1 MGTRIISSGY
11 QNVITPIIQGRTYLY
26 TIYRVKKKKRLTG
39 ITAVNLAAPRSSG
52 GLACNFRGITSLTK
66 KKKTQ
71 AQNRTLSPPP
81 QPPPVRY
88 LVVVKDDVIYFTEY
102 THVHV
107 IIYSYRGTYF
117 VIIWFA
123 VISWTRVFVRIFR
136 TKKSTWHQ
144 HVPFA
149 HAHIIF
155 ASSVEYDLHWAGRRR
170 YTSSAHCWHEQCSE

>member
-52 GLACNFRGITSLTK
+52 GLACNFRGITSLTEK

-117 VIIWFA
+117 VII
-123 VISWTRVFVRIFR
+123 
-136 TKKSTWHQ
+136 
-144 HVPFA
+144 
-149 HAHIIF
+149 
-155 ASSVEYDLHWAGRRR
+155 
-170 YTSSAHCWHEQCSE
+170 